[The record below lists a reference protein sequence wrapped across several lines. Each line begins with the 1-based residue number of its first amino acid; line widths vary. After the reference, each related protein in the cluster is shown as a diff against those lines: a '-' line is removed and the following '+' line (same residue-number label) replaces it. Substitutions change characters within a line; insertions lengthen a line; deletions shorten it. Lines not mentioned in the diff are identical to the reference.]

1 MTDASSPEDALT
13 QFVARAEEAASTF
26 MGGDMDRYLE
36 LVQHARGYTLL
47 NPLGGGPARFDDRT
61 ESLKASA
68 GYFRAG
74 ETKLE
79 QVQTHAWG
87 DTIVLVMIERQH
99 GEVGSMPDQDWS
111 LRVPHV
117 YRREGSDWLLV
128 HRHDDPLVHRI
139 ELEQMAGLARDDQL
153 QITPTATE
161 T

>member
-1 MTDASSPEDALT
+1 MTDATGTEDALSE
-13 QFVARAEEAASTF
+13 FVARAEEAASTI

-47 NPLGGGPARFDDRT
+47 NPLGGGPARFEDRT

-99 GEVGSMPDQDWS
+99 GEVGNMPDQDCS
-111 LRVPHV
+111 LRVTHV

-128 HRHDDPLVHRI
+128 HRHADPLVRPI
-139 ELEQMAGLARDDQL
+139 ELEQMAGLVRGEQPQSA
-153 QITPTATE
+153 PAATE
-161 T
+161 A